1 MNKSGFIPVNNISL
15 LLILLFLSAYNAF
28 GQYSVEGRVI
38 DSDTG
43 EPLPFVNIIIEGT
56 RHGTLTNVDGLFEI
70 RYNEPIEK
78 LRLSF
83 VGYESKQYSVGHI
96 RKKLLI
102 ELEQKPIQLHE
113 VVIYPGENP
122 AHRIINNVIE
132 HRGVNDPESLR
143 SFRYNFYSK
152 FLVTAEIEDE
162 PQEIVERAKPQIP
175 PGLSKHMP
183 DDVELPPLEDM
194 SVKDIDDEVPFDDLG
209 DEVPFDDL
217 DDDVQTRERMRQHL
231 EDHHLFI
238 TETYSERKYLYPNL
252 DNENVI
258 ASRVAGF
265 KSPVFVMLT
274 SQLQS
279 FSFYDDYIEILN
291 AKYLSPIAPN
301 STSRYFFNLEDTLY
315 SGNDST
321 FVISYRPGRGRN
333 FEGLKGVLYI
343 NTYNW
348 AVQNVIAEPA
358 SEEEG
363 VYLCIRQKYELI
375 DSLQWFPVEQHTT
388 VEIDILPKE
397 TLIGEGRIY
406 IENIELNPELRR
418 RDFSAFD
425 YYWDEKVSSY
435 GEDFWEKHRRGIL
448 SGRELNTY
456 QFIDSLGHE
465 HEFDRLAEGMV
476 TLFDGR
482 VPWWIFDIDLAR
494 VLNYNRYEGLRLG
507 VPLRTNHKLFN
518 RVTLKGYGAYGFK
531 DKEFKY
537 GFGSEVMLHRKSDL
551 RIGFDHSN
559 DVAARGITGFYHP
572 FNSLLNLQAN
582 LYSTLPVR
590 KMDESV
596 KNTAWIGMRTFRNN
610 LSLKLGFT
618 DERLTLTDEY
628 RFAEAGLQDDERN
641 IYRFTET
648 SLQLRFALGE
658 VYIFTPARIVPF
670 FSRNIRP
677 IVYLNIAKGWD
688 NILSGEFDY
697 WKAEMLFQYHY
708 NIRMLGMQRWSLQ
721 AGIID
726 RSVPW
731 QKLFSAPGMSPIP
744 LSVGESFITMEG
756 QSMVSDQYAALF
768 FWHNFGSLLFRKGR
782 VSPEFTV
789 FAKGIYG
796 NIRNPGYHLNADF
809 NTPSRGYYETGL
821 TIGKIPFLTENSN
834 INISIAY
841 NFGYYSQPD
850 FIDNLGLGLSYVFMF
865 E

>member
-1 MNKSGFIPVNNISL
+1 MSKLSFFINEKVVLVLI
-15 LLILLFLSAYNAF
+15 LLILSATKIF
-28 GQYSVEGRVI
+28 GQYRVEGRVI
-38 DSDTG
+38 DSKTR

-56 RHGTLTNVDGLFEI
+56 RHGALTNVDGLFEI
-70 RYNEPIEK
+70 RFNEPIGK
-78 LRLSF
+78 LLLSY
-83 VGYESKQYSVGHI
+83 VGYEP
-96 RKKLLI
+96 KLYVVDPGKRQHLI
-102 ELEQKPIQLHE
+102 EMVQKPIQLDE

-122 AHRIINNVIE
+122 AHRIISNAINHRNTNN
-132 HRGVNDPESLR
+132 PENMG

-152 FLVTAEIEDE
+152 FIVTGEIENDLHE
-162 PQEIVERAKPQIP
+162 VADTTRPGVP
-175 PGLSKHMP
+175 PDLPKYIP
-183 DDVELPPLEDM
+183 DDVSLPTKGDL
-194 SVKDIDDEVPFDDLG
+194 PFDNI
-209 DEVPFDDL
+209 
-217 DDDVQTRERMRQHL
+217 DDDVPTIERMRSHL
-231 EDHHLFI
+231 EGHHLFI
-238 TETYSERKYLYPNL
+238 TETYSERKFLFPGL
-252 DNENVI
+252 DNEKVL

-265 KSPVFVMLT
+265 KSPMFVMLT

-279 FSFYDDYIEILN
+279 FSFYDDYIEILT
-291 AKYLSPIAPN
+291 AKYLSPISPN
-301 STSRYFFNLEDTLY
+301 STNRYFFNLEDTLY

-321 FVISYRPGRGRN
+321 FVITFRPARGRN

-343 NTYNW
+343 NSFNW

-358 SEEEG
+358 GEVDG
-363 VYLCIRQKYELI
+363 VHLCIRQKYELI
-375 DSLQWFPVEQHTT
+375 DSLQWFPSEQHTT
-388 VEIDILPKE
+388 VQVDISSKE
-397 TLIGEGRIY
+397 TVIGEGRMY
-406 IENIELNPELRR
+406 VENIELNPGLKR
-418 RDFSAFD
+418 RDFSAFEF
-425 YYWDEKVSSY
+425 YWDDKVSTY
-435 GEDFWEKHRRGIL
+435 DEEFWEKHRRDSL
-448 SGRELNTY
+448 TAREFNTY
-456 QFIDSLGHE
+456 HFLDSVGYE
-465 HEFDRLAEGMV
+465 HDFDRLAESMI
-476 TLFDGR
+476 TLFDGNI
-482 VPWWIFDIDLAR
+482 PWWIFDIDLAR

-507 VPLRTNHKLFN
+507 VPLRTNHKLFSW
-518 RVTLKGYGAYGFK
+518 VTLKGYGAYGFK

-559 DVAARGITGFYHP
+559 DVAARGITRFYHP

-618 DERLTLTDEY
+618 DEKLTLTDDY
-628 RFAEAGLQDDERN
+628 RFVEGSVQGDENN
-641 IYRFTET
+641 IYSFTET
-648 SLQLRFALGE
+648 NLQLRFALGE

-677 IVYLNIAKGWD
+677 VIYLNITKGWD
-688 NILSGEFDY
+688 GLLDGEYDY

-708 NIRMLGMQRWSLQ
+708 NIRMLGTQRWSLQ
-721 AGIID
+721 AGMID
-726 RSVPW
+726 RPVPW
-731 QKLFSAPGMSPIP
+731 QRMFSAPGMSPIP

-782 VSPEFTV
+782 VAPEFTV

-796 NIRNPGYHLNADF
+796 NVRNPEHHHYADF
-809 NTPSRGYYETGL
+809 NIPDKGYFETGI

-841 NFGYYSQPD
+841 NFGYYSQPK
-850 FIDNLGLGLSYVFMF
+850 FFDNLGLGLSYVFMF